1 MSYTKQV
8 SDQTKKI
15 QKQKFIM
22 AFAKQ
27 HSSADMRTMWKHS
40 TKSVYPKCHFI
51 FLTNWN
57 TKLEIEFWFSFLYWT
72 WHIKYKTN
80 LFFNFQNNRTLKFK
94 LEFRF
99 SFFILIWKTKNQIFL
114 KKYLIK
120 PVTRSYYTI
129 TINKYKRIKQL

>member
-1 MSYTKQV
+1 MILPGILPSV
-8 SDQTKKI
+8 IASD
-15 QKQKFIM
+15 
-22 AFAKQ
+22 
-27 HSSADMRTMWKHS
+27 HSSSVSSETYKYLDMRTMWKHS

-80 LFFNFQNNRTLKFK
+80 FNFFNFQNNRTLKFK

-114 KKYLIK
+114 NKYLIK
-120 PVTRSYYTI
+120 LVTRSYYAF

>member
-1 MSYTKQV
+1 MILPGILPSV
-8 SDQTKKI
+8 IASD
-15 QKQKFIM
+15 
-22 AFAKQ
+22 
-27 HSSADMRTMWKHS
+27 HSSSVSSETYKYLDMRTMWKHS

-57 TKLEIEFWFSFLYWT
+57 TKLEIEFWFSFLYWN
-72 WHIKYKTN
+72 WDKYKTN
-80 LFFNFQNNRTLKFK
+80 LFFDFQNNRTLKFK

-114 KKYLIK
+114 NKYLIK
-120 PVTRSYYTI
+120 LVTISYYAI

>member
-1 MSYTKQV
+1 MILPGILPSV
-8 SDQTKKI
+8 IASD
-15 QKQKFIM
+15 
-22 AFAKQ
+22 
-27 HSSADMRTMWKHS
+27 HSSSVSSETYKYLDMRTMWKHS

-57 TKLEIEFWFSFLYWT
+57 TKLEIEFWFSFLYWN
-72 WHIKYKTN
+72 WDKYKTN
-80 LFFNFQNNRTLKFK
+80 LFFDFQNNRTLKFK